1 VRDILDC
8 RGWRESRIRVWV
20 AGPERIV
27 TFDCASMTVYA
38 ETTRQR
44 VGLDGAVVGVTRVPR
59 RMVAL
64 DTHGRE
70 RTVYLGPDVLPQPV
84 MIEQVFGRPRKRPDD
99 GWLAAVQ
106 VWRLRRA
113 IYPGQPEKWMV
124 QA

>member
-8 RGWRESRIRVWV
+8 RDWWEPKIRVWV

-44 VGLDGAVVGVTRVPR
+44 EDEDGNVSVTQVPR

-64 DTHGRE
+64 DTHGRQ

-84 MIEQVFGRPRKRPDD
+84 MVEQVFGRPRERPDA